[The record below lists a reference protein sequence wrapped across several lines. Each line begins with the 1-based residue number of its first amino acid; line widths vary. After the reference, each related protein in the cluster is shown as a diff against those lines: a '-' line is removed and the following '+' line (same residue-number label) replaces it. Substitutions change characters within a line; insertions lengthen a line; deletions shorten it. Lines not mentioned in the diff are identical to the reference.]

1 MIERLNK
8 LLSNDIIFSLVML
21 LAALVVGIF
30 IYLIAMFLLKRWQK
44 SNILNKFKVK
54 PGHIRGP
61 LFSLLPAV
69 CVMFILPMLRFS
81 EDIQYVISHIVS
93 PWLIVSIGWFLIGI
107 VNAARETFL
116 SQYDITAKDNLQARR
131 INTQTRVIENVIDVI
146 VVVLTVALVLMT
158 FEKVRQLGTSLLA
171 SAGII
176 GVILGFAAQKTLGN
190 FIAGLQIALA
200 QPIRIDDVVIVE
212 DEWGWIEEITLTYVV
227 VRIWD
232 LRRLVVP
239 ISYFIEKPFQ
249 NWTRTSADILG
260 SVFIYADYTVPVKEL
275 RSELTRILEESTHW
289 DKKVNVLQVT
299 NATAQTV
306 EIRAL
311 MSSVDSPT
319 AWNLRCEVREKLLEF
334 LQKRFPECLPRTRVE
349 LKEIAHK
356 VNTPDALR
364 K

>member
-1 MIERLNK
+1 MIEGLNK
-8 LLSNDIIFSLVML
+8 LLSNDVIFSLVML
-21 LAALVVGIF
+21 LVALVAGIF

-44 SNILNKFKVK
+44 SNILNKFKIK
-54 PGHIRGP
+54 PDHIMGS

-69 CVMFILPMLRFS
+69 CVMSISPMLRFS
-81 EDIQYVISHIVS
+81 EDIQSVISHIVS

-116 SQYDITAKDNLQARR
+116 SHYDITVKDNLQARR
-131 INTQTRVIENVIDVI
+131 INTQTRVIENVIDVVI
-146 VVVLTVALVLMT
+146 VVLTVALVLMS

-212 DEWGWIEEITLTYVV
+212 DEWGWIEEITLTYVI

-275 RSELTRILEESTHW
+275 RSELTRILEESPHW

-349 LKEIAHK
+349 LKERLK
-356 VNTPDALR
+356 QENQEL
-364 K
+364 

>member
-1 MIERLNK
+1 
-8 LLSNDIIFSLVML
+8 
-21 LAALVVGIF
+21 
-30 IYLIAMFLLKRWQK
+30 
-44 SNILNKFKVK
+44 
-54 PGHIRGP
+54 
-61 LFSLLPAV
+61 
-69 CVMFILPMLRFS
+69 
-81 EDIQYVISHIVS
+81 
-93 PWLIVSIGWFLIGI
+93 
-107 VNAARETFL
+107 
-116 SQYDITAKDNLQARR
+116 
-131 INTQTRVIENVIDVI
+131 
-146 VVVLTVALVLMT
+146 VLTGALVLMT

-212 DEWGWIEEITLTYVV
+212 DEWGWIEEITLTYVI

-249 NWTRTSADILG
+249 NWTRISADILG

-275 RSELTRILEESTHW
+275 RSELTRILEESQHW
-289 DKKVNVLQVT
+289 DKKVNGLQVT
-299 NATAQTV
+299 NTTAQTV

-349 LKEIAHK
+349 LKGGES
-356 VNTPDALR
+356 
-364 K
+364 